1 MLTQERIETLF
12 RLSALNSSVIDPTP
26 YLKSLNDMLDYMQ
39 ELSSVDTS
47 SVDLSTV
54 KSPLLMRNDI
64 PSTPDRSK
72 WDILLSV
79 SPQRVIAHQIALPAI
94 I

>member
-39 ELSSVDTS
+39 ELSWVDTS

-54 KSPLLMRNDI
+54 KSPLLMRSDI
-64 PSTPDRSK
+64 ASTPNRLKGDT
-72 WDILLSV
+72 LLSV

>member
-39 ELSSVDTS
+39 ELSWVDTS

-54 KSPLLMRNDI
+54 KSPLLMRSDI
-64 PSTPDRSK
+64 ASTPDRSK
-72 WDILLSV
+72 GDTLLSV

>member
-39 ELSSVDTS
+39 ELS
-47 SVDLSTV
+47 
-54 KSPLLMRNDI
+54 
-64 PSTPDRSK
+64 
-72 WDILLSV
+72 
-79 SPQRVIAHQIALPAI
+79 
-94 I
+94 